1 MCECGAGIFL
11 FPGKMLK
18 FPEGYS
24 NFQNGTRISRTIPE
38 YPELVPEYPK
48 NYPNFQ
54 DSTLISRT
62 TFHFQK
68 NNPNFQNSEDPIC
81 PRGSAPTYV
90 PAPRPA
96 PTGPDLPRPDP
107 DPDLAAA
114 PPPPGRSAT
123 LQNIQKSVPKYPETH
138 TRISRNPYPNFQKH
152 IPEFPETYTR
162 ISRNNTQISRTCT
175 QISRIHT
182 LISKNACSNIHK
194 WWRHGLFLPQN
205 IKTRASSS
213 TTRA

>member
-1 MCECGAGIFL
+1 
-11 FPGKMLK
+11 MLK

-24 NFQNGTRISRTIPE
+24 NIQNGTRISRTIPE

-138 TRISRNPYPNFQKH
+138 TRISRNIYPYFQKKYPNFQNMYPNIQNTYSNFQKRMLQY
-152 IPEFPETYTR
+152 PQMVETWA
-162 ISRNNTQISRTCT
+162 I
-175 QISRIHT
+175 
-182 LISKNACSNIHK
+182 
-194 WWRHGLFLPQN
+194 
-205 IKTRASSS
+205 SS
-213 TTRA
+213 TKYQN